1 MHNTQYC
8 RLVIIVFFKNNNI
21 PFIYFI
27 CPLHACLY
35 RAVLLY
41 IDINPLN
48 MNIVPPSA
56 PISPYYTIIS
66 YDVSSFSVLLE
77 WSYPHSNDGVGISN
91 YTTTLKASH
100 TLHTYVERGT
110 TLPLSF
116 LYNKM
121 HTAQI
126 AAMNCVRDRSTCLCK

>member
-1 MHNTQYC
+1 
-8 RLVIIVFFKNNNI
+8 
-21 PFIYFI
+21 
-27 CPLHACLY
+27 
-35 RAVLLY
+35 
-41 IDINPLN
+41 

-56 PISPYYTIIS
+56 PISPYYTI
-66 YDVSSFSVLLE
+66 DVSSFSVLLE
-77 WSYPHSNDGVGISN
+77 WSYPCSNGGVGISN

-110 TLPLSF
+110 TLPLSL

-126 AAMNCVRDRSTCLCK
+126 AAMNCVGIGPPAYVNNIYAGVRERGVRRSAARCERVVGEILLFLRANEGRMKLEFS